1 MALFSC
7 NAIISL
13 VCGADPYQSDGNLSV
28 SSSSVVTSAEQLA
41 MR

>member
-13 VCGADPYQSDGNLSV
+13 VCGADPYQSDGNLS
-28 SSSSVVTSAEQLA
+28 SSVVTSAEQLA